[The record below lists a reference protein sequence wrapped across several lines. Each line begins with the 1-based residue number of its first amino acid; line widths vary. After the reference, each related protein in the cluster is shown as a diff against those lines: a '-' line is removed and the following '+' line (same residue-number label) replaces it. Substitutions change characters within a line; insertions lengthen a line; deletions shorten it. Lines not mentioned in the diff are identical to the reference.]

1 MSPVAEE
8 TSVELLQREIQ
19 PVCQRASAITI
30 KTAADRTNAKD
41 FLLAIKQAKDR
52 VNTIFGPMVDAAH
65 KAWKKATETR
75 GSLLTPLETA
85 EKTVKATMLAYDQ
98 EQERL
103 RLEEQRRLQAIER
116 ERAER
121 ERLKAEQ
128 EAAKQ
133 KEIQRQAEEKAAEAR
148 RQAEEASEAERKRLL
163 AQAEAAERKAAAAA
177 VKVEEKQ
184 EQAASVVE
192 HVVTVSGPEKQTG
205 ESTRKRWKAKLTD
218 KTALIAAAAANDVAA
233 SLLTFD
239 QSAADR
245 LATAT
250 KGAIKIQGIEWYTE
264 NILAVR
270 GGKE

>member
-1 MSPVAEE
+1 MND
-8 TSVELLQREIQ
+8 TSVEVLQREIQ
-19 PVCQRASAITI
+19 PVIQQAATLAIRTTGDRVGANGFLVAVKTAQKQVHETFDESVEAAHQAHKKAIALRAS
-30 KTAADRTNAKD
+30 
-41 FLLAIKQAKDR
+41 FLD
-52 VNTIFGPMVDAAH
+52 
-65 KAWKKATETR
+65 
-75 GSLLTPLETA
+75 PLEKA
-85 EKTVKATMLAYDQ
+85 EKQVKALCRQWDD

-133 KEIQRQAEEKAAEAR
+133 REIQRQAEEKAAEAR
-148 RQAEEASEAERKRLL
+148 RQAEEADVAERKRLL

-184 EQAASVVE
+184 EQAAAVVE
-192 HVVTVSGPEKQTG
+192 HVVTVSGPEKQVG
-205 ESTRKRWKAKLTD
+205 ESTRKRSKARLIDKHALTV
-218 KTALIAAAAANDVAA
+218 AAVSNDVAA

-245 LATAT
+245 LAAAT
-250 KGAIKIQGIEWYTE
+250 KGAINIPGIEWYSE

-270 GGKE
+270 GGR